1 MAGSVNKVIL
11 VGNLGRD
18 PEVRSFQN
26 GGRVANFSLATSR
39 RWRDG
44 QTGEQRANT
53 EWHRISI
60 YDDKLVE
67 IAEKYLRKG
76 SQVYLEGELQTRKW
90 TDQSGQERYTT
101 EVALPRFRGQM
112 TMLGSRGDAGGFAG
126 GFKYASSVG
135 SWSRSRRS
143 VSSNVVCPMLVA
155 RSRIPR
161 TSSMALSDKHSAAA
175 TSMNSRKTCTRSLND
190 SASWFNFR
198 TWKVMILFLICV
210 PKTTINF
217 LRR

>member
-1 MAGSVNKVIL
+1 MSGSVNKVIL

-26 GGRVANFSLATSR
+26 GGRVANLSVATSR

-76 SQVYLEGELQTRKW
+76 EKVYLEGELQTRKW

-101 EVALPRFRGQM
+101 EVILPRFRGQL
-112 TMLGSRGDAGGFAG
+112 TMLGSRGEEGGFAG
-126 GFKYASSVG
+126 ESSDD
-135 SWSRSRRS
+135 RSPRQGAA
-143 VSSNVVCPMLVA
+143 PA
-155 RSRIPR
+155 APAPAGGTDDFDDDIP
-161 TSSMALSDKHSAAA
+161 
-175 TSMNSRKTCTRSLND
+175 
-190 SASWFNFR
+190 F
-198 TWKVMILFLICV
+198 
-210 PKTTINF
+210 
-217 LRR
+217 